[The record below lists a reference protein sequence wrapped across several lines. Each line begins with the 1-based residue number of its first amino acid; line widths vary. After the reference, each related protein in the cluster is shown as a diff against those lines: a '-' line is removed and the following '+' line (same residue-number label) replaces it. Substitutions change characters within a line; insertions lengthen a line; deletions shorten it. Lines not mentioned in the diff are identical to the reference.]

1 MRQPG
6 ALWIY
11 RGLPASGKT
20 TEARERI
27 NASAPGSVVRL
38 NRDDLRACML
48 REGYRRP
55 EYASEEL
62 VSEVQHG
69 AIPNLLRRGVDVIV
83 DDTNLRSRTVRDL
96 AQLARKVG
104 AEWYCVDRFLEVPVE
119 ECVRRDA
126 ARENPVG
133 EDVIRG
139 MWGKFLSGGRKLS
152 VPEFGEEVAGKP
164 YVPPIGAPR
173 AVLIDIDGTVA
184 LHGDRDP
191 YDTTRYHEDT
201 PNTPVIEAIHNEDRM
216 VEAIIFCSGR
226 SEEFREVT
234 EKWLVEHVAP
244 IGEED
249 IFTIGPGMGGWQ
261 LLMRPAGD
269 TRNDAV
275 VKLELFDKHIRDH
288 YDVRRVYDDRD
299 RVVAAWRSIGL
310 TVLQVAEGN
319 F

>member
-1 MRQPG
+1 VRQPG
-6 ALWIY
+6 KLWIY

-20 TEARERI
+20 TFARTRLGI
-27 NASAPGSVVRL
+27 SAPGTIVRL

-48 REGYRRP
+48 RLGYRRP

-96 AQLARKVG
+96 AQLARKAG

-119 ECVRRDA
+119 ECIKRDA

-133 EDVIRG
+133 ESVIRG
-139 MWGKFLSGGRKLS
+139 MWDKFLSGGRKLA
-152 VPEFGEEVAGKP
+152 VPTLGEAATGKP
-164 YVPPIGAPR
+164 YSPVPGTPM
-173 AVLIDIDGTVA
+173 AVLVDIDGTVA
-184 LHGDRDP
+184 LHEGVRGP
-191 YDTTRYHEDT
+191 YDTDLYHLDR
-201 PNTPVIEAIHNEDRM
+201 PNQ
-216 VEAIIFCSGR
+216 AIIDAVQMEAAYGAQILFCSGR
-226 SEEFREVT
+226 SAEFRGVT
-234 EKWLVEHVAP
+234 YEWIDEHVLP
-244 IGEED
+244 NDTFEL
-249 IFTIGPGMGGWQ
+249 F
-261 LLMRPAGD
+261 MRPAGD
-269 TRNDAV
+269 TRNDAII
-275 VKLELFDKHIRDH
+275 KLELFDQHIRDH

-299 RVVAAWRSIGL
+299 RVVEAWRSIGL